1 MKTVNPRKVAHSLA
15 QPTRR
20 DVIKQ
25 GLAGILAYSVAPL
38 VLPNRMFG
46 ATAPSNQINVGF
58 VGMGLQCS
66 GHVQAMLGREDVR
79 VLAVCDVWQE
89 KAQKYKDK
97 IEAHYASGK
106 RGGSYHGVD
115 MYHKYEDLVARTD
128 IDAVF
133 VCTPDHWHAAV
144 SNAAMKSGKDVYCE
158 KPLTLTIKEGQ
169 VLVNTARKYGRILQ
183 TGSQQRSNASFRK
196 AAEMVRNGWIGEIT
210 GIRTALGEFPV
221 VTSLPEEKIPEGLD
235 YDRWLGPT
243 PWRPFNLQRM
253 KGDFGGG
260 WRCFYEYGARKNGD
274 WGAHHFDI
282 IQWALGMDHTG
293 PVDFIP
299 KGYQG
304 TEYQTHIYAN
314 GIRVERVDS
323 HLKSM
328 IEFKGK
334 KGTIWVSR
342 NDYLETD
349 PISMSAKPLSPSEV
363 HLYASDNHHD
373 DFLNAIVTR
382 QRPIADVEIGH
393 RTATVCHLNA
403 IAERLGRPVKW
414 DPLKEE
420 IVGDPEASRWLD
432 RPRRAPYAIL

>member
-1 MKTVNPRKVAHSLA
+1 MPAWRY
-15 QPTRR
+15 P
-20 DVIKQ
+20 
-25 GLAGILAYSVAPL
+25 
-38 VLPNRMFG
+38 
-46 ATAPSNQINVGF
+46 
-58 VGMGLQCS
+58 
-66 GHVQAMLGREDVR
+66 
-79 VLAVCDVWQE
+79 
-89 KAQKYKDK
+89 
-97 IEAHYASGK
+97 
-106 RGGSYHGVD
+106 
-115 MYHKYEDLVARTD
+115 
-128 IDAVF
+128 
-133 VCTPDHWHAAV
+133 
-144 SNAAMKSGKDVYCE
+144 
-158 KPLTLTIKEGQ
+158 
-169 VLVNTARKYGRILQ
+169 
-183 TGSQQRSNASFRK
+183 
-196 AAEMVRNGWIGEIT
+196 
-210 GIRTALGEFPV
+210 ALLLCMNLF
-221 VTSLPEEKIPEGLD
+221 
-235 YDRWLGPT
+235 Y
-243 PWRPFNLQRM
+243 LQRM

-420 IVGDPEASRWLD
+420 IVGDQEASRWLD